1 MDPDTSLREVI
12 HAVLALLDGTPRLV
26 DPTMP
31 ILRADDL
38 GVARGEAVF
47 ETLRVASGRPA
58 FLSLHLERLARSA
71 ARLAI
76 ALPDGWAELAG
87 FATAAYEAAYGADAG
102 VLRLTCTKGPP
113 GGLPVG
119 FALVTPVPAETL
131 SARLNGVN
139 VVTLTL
145 GVTAGVR
152 TTAPW
157 LLGGVKSTSYA
168 VNMASIR
175 AAEAEGA
182 HDVVWVSSD
191 GYVLEAPTATVA
203 WVAGGRLVTP
213 PPDEVGILAGTT
225 VAVALG
231 LAEVAVDIRLGTL
244 EELRAA
250 DEVMLLSSVRGVAP
264 VLRLDGQELGVGPV
278 TAALREAFEQAVQK
292 G

>member
-1 MDPDTSLREVI
+1 MTG
-12 HAVLALLDGTPRLV
+12 AVLALLEGGPRLV
-26 DPTMP
+26 DPTTP

-76 ALPDGWAELAG
+76 PLPGGWAELAS
-87 FATAAYEAAYGADAG
+87 FATDAYDADDG
-102 VLRLTCTKGPP
+102 MLRLTCTKGPP
-113 GGLPVG
+113 GGRPVG
-119 FALVTPVPAETL
+119 FALVAPVPSETL
-131 SARLNGVN
+131 SARLHGVS

-145 GVTAGVR
+145 GVPAGVR
-152 TTAPW
+152 SSAPW

-182 HDVVWVSSD
+182 QDVVWVSSD

-203 WVAGGRLVTP
+203 WVTGGRLVTP

-231 LAEVAVDIRLGTL
+231 LVEVPVQTRAGTV
-244 EELRAA
+244 EELRSA

-264 VLRLDGQELGVGPV
+264 VLRLDGRELGLGPV
-278 TAALREAFEQAVQK
+278 TAALREAFETAVQQ